1 MEVFCSDDD
10 DNNLLKYFHLVL
22 LPKFRPTPT
31 CEPDYR
37 QTVCSLHSRLRTLP
51 NPTGLSHHN
60 SAVLCEVRTVR
71 TVHSV

>member
-10 DNNLLKYFHLVL
+10 DNNNLLKYVHLVL

-37 QTVCSLHSRLRTLP
+37 RTVCSLHSRLQPHT
-51 NPTGLSHHN
+51 NT
-60 SAVLCEVRTVR
+60 AVANWSFSSQLCC
-71 TVHSV
+71 SL